1 MTLLDVAIIGGGAS
15 GTTTA
20 FHLASKSKN
29 VCILEKN
36 AYSQEKACGGGM
48 SAAVQNL
55 FPFKLLPIVDE
66 VITKVEFSW
75 CNTDKVVAELSG
87 SSPFWIVKREN
98 LDSLLLDQALNS
110 NCNLLTNFNV
120 VDIKKKSNIWQITAL
135 DGRQIEAKAVVI
147 ADGSQSPWPTIF
159 NLGPNQQKFAST
171 FSGRIKRKGNLRS
184 ETARFEFGLVKNGFA
199 WAFPL
204 NNEVNIGMGAFL
216 DNKNSIPVDEII
228 QSFLPDLGFD
238 PSEVI
243 GHEKKLRVWNGHYKL
258 NGEGILLVGDAAS
271 LCDPFLAEGLRPA
284 LMSGFEA
291 AKSLIYWLNGEVN
304 CLDAYTKT
312 IQKSWGNSMAWGNR
326 ISQVFYRFPKVGY
339 QLGVKR
345 QTAPKRIAQILSGEM
360 SYEDIA
366 KRVIKRLLFQNQSS
380 KS

>member
-1 MTLLDVAIIGGGAS
+1 MTIIDVAIIGGGPS
-15 GTTTA
+15 GATAA

-36 AYSQEKACGGGM
+36 LSSSEKSCGGGM
-48 SAAVQNL
+48 SAAVQNW

-75 CNTDKVVAELSG
+75 CNTDKVIAELSG
-87 SSPFWIVKREN
+87 SSPFWIVKREK
-98 LDSLLLDQALNS
+98 LDSYLLNQALNS
-110 NCNLLTNFNV
+110 GCNLLTTFNV
-120 VDIKKKSNIWQITAL
+120 VDIKKMSNIWQITAL
-135 DGRQIEAKAVVI
+135 DGRQLEAKAVVI
-147 ADGSQSPWPTIF
+147 ADGSQSPWPKTF

-171 FSGRIKRKGNLRS
+171 FSGRISKRGNLRS

-204 NNEVNIGMGAFL
+204 NNEVNIGIGTFL
-216 DNKNSIPVDEII
+216 GNKNSIPVNEILK
-228 QSFLPDLGFD
+228 SFLPDLGFD

-243 GHEKKLRVWNGHYKL
+243 GHEKKLRVWNGQCKL
-258 NGEGILLVGDAAS
+258 NAEGILLVGDAAS

-291 AKSLIYWLNGEVN
+291 AKSLIYWLDGEVN
-304 CLDAYTKT
+304 CLDTYTKT
-312 IQKSWGNSMAWGNR
+312 MQKNWGNSMAWGKR

-339 QLGVKR
+339 QLGIKR
-345 QTAPKRIAQILSGEM
+345 PTAPKRIAQILSGEM

-366 KRVIKRLLFQNQSS
+366 KRVIKRLLFQNSS
-380 KS
+380 S

>member
-1 MTLLDVAIIGGGAS
+1 MTLIDVAIIGGGAS

-20 FHLASKSKN
+20 FHLASKSKK

-36 AYSQEKACGGGM
+36 IFSPERICGGGM
-48 SAAVQNL
+48 SAAVQNW

-66 VITKVEFSW
+66 VIANVEFSW

-87 SSPFWIVKREN
+87 SSPFWIVKREK
-98 LDSLLLDQALNS
+98 LDSFLLDQALNS
-110 NCNLLTNFNV
+110 GCNLLTTFNV
-120 VDIKKKSNIWQITAL
+120 VDVKKKSNVWHITAL
-135 DGRQIEAKAVVI
+135 DGRQIEARAVVI
-147 ADGSQSPWPTIF
+147 ADGSQSPWSKTF
-159 NLGPNQQKFAST
+159 NLGPTQQKFAST
-171 FSGRIKRKGNLRS
+171 FSGRIKRRGNLRN

-204 NNEVNIGMGAFL
+204 DNEVNIGMGTFL
-216 DNKNSIPVDEII
+216 DNKNSLPVNEILK
-228 QSFLPDLGFD
+228 SFLPDLGFD

-243 GHEKKLRVWNGHYKL
+243 GHEKKLRIWNGHCKL

-291 AKSLIYWLNGEVN
+291 AKNLIYWLDGEVN

-312 IQKSWGNSMAWGNR
+312 MQINWGNSMAWGKR

-345 QTAPKRIAQILSGEM
+345 PTAPKRIAQILSGEM

-366 KRVIKRLLFQNQSS
+366 KRVIKRLLFKN
-380 KS
+380 

>member
-1 MTLLDVAIIGGGAS
+1 MTIIDVAIIGGGAS
-15 GTTTA
+15 GSSAA

-36 AYSQEKACGGGM
+36 ISPQERTCGGGV

-66 VITKVEFSW
+66 IITNVEFSW

-87 SSPFWIVKREN
+87 ASPFWIVKREN
-98 LDSLLLDQALNS
+98 LDSFLLDQALNS
-110 NCNLLTNFNV
+110 GCNLLSTFNV

-135 DGRQIEAKAVVI
+135 DGRQIEAKAIII
-147 ADGSQSPWPTIF
+147 ADGSQSPWPKTF
-159 NLGPNQQKFAST
+159 NLGPSQPKFAFT
-171 FSGRIKRKGNLRS
+171 FSGRIKRKGNLKS

-204 NNEVNIGMGAFL
+204 NNEVNIGMGTFL
-216 DNKNSIPVDEII
+216 DNKNSIPVNEILK
-228 QSFLPDLGFD
+228 SFLPDLGFD

-243 GHEKKLRVWNGHYKL
+243 GHKKKLRVWNGHCKL

-284 LMSGFEA
+284 LISGFEA
-291 AKSLIYWLNGEVN
+291 AKSIIYWLDGEVD
-304 CLDAYTKT
+304 CLDAYTK
-312 IQKSWGNSMAWGNR
+312 IMKSNWGNSMAWGKR

-345 QTAPKRIAQILSGEM
+345 PSAPKRIAQILSGEM

>member
-1 MTLLDVAIIGGGAS
+1 MTLIDVAIIGGGAS

-20 FHLASKSKN
+20 FHLASKSKK

-36 AYSQEKACGGGM
+36 ISSPEKICGGGM
-48 SAAVQNL
+48 SASVQNL
-55 FPFKLLPIVDE
+55 FPFKLLPLVDE
-66 VITKVEFSW
+66 VIATVEFSW

-87 SSPFWIVKREN
+87 SSPFWIVRREK
-98 LDSLLLDQALNS
+98 LDSFLLDQALNS
-110 NCNLLTNFNV
+110 GCNLLTNFNV
-120 VDIKKKSNIWQITAL
+120 VDVKKKSNVWYITAL
-135 DGRQIEAKAVVI
+135 DGRQIEARAVVI
-147 ADGSQSPWPTIF
+147 ADGSRSPWPKAF

-171 FSGRIKRKGNLRS
+171 FSGRIKRRGNLGN
-184 ETARFEFGLVKNGFA
+184 ETARFEFGLLKNGFA

-204 NNEVNIGMGAFL
+204 KNEVNIGMGTFL
-216 DNKNSIPVDEII
+216 DNKNSLPVNDILK
-228 QSFLPDLGFD
+228 SFLPALGFN

-243 GHEKKLRVWNGHYKL
+243 GHNKKLRIWNGHSKL

-291 AKSLIYWLNGEVN
+291 AKSLIYWLDGEVN
-304 CLDAYTKT
+304 CLDTYTKT
-312 IQKSWGNSMAWGNR
+312 VQRNWGNSMAWGKR

-339 QLGVKR
+339 KIGVKR
-345 QTAPKRIAQILSGEM
+345 PTAPKRIAQILSGEM

>member
-1 MTLLDVAIIGGGAS
+1 LTLLDVAIIGGGAS

-20 FHLASKSKN
+20 FHLASKGKK

-36 AYSQEKACGGGM
+36 NSSPERICGGGM
-48 SAAVQNL
+48 SAAVQNW
-55 FPFKLLPIVDE
+55 FPFELLPIVDE
-66 VITKVEFSW
+66 VITNVEFSW

-87 SSPFWIVKREN
+87 SSPFWIVKREK
-98 LDSLLLDQALNS
+98 LDAFLLDQALFS
-110 NCNLLTNFNV
+110 GCNLLTTFKV
-120 VDIKKKSNIWQITAL
+120 VDLKKVSNIWQIAAL
-135 DGRQIEAKAVVI
+135 DGRQIEARAVVI
-147 ADGSQSPWPTIF
+147 ADGSESPWPKTF

-171 FSGRIKRKGNLRS
+171 FSGRIKRRGNLGN

-204 NNEVNIGMGAFL
+204 KNEVNIGMGTFL
-216 DNKNSIPVDEII
+216 DNTTSIQVDEIL
-228 QSFLPDLGFD
+228 QSFLPDLGLD
-238 PSEVI
+238 PTEII
-243 GHEKKLRVWNGHYKL
+243 GHKKKLRIWSSHSKL

-291 AKSLIYWLNGEVN
+291 AKNLIYWLDGEVN
-304 CLDAYTKT
+304 CLDSYTKSM
-312 IQKSWGNSMAWGNR
+312 QAKWGNSMAWGKR

-345 QTAPKRIAQILSGEM
+345 PTAPKRIAQILSGEM

-366 KRVIKRLLFQNQSS
+366 KRVIKRLLFQNSSS

>member
-20 FHLASKSKN
+20 FHLASKGKK

-36 AYSQEKACGGGM
+36 NSSPERICGGGM
-48 SAAVQNL
+48 SAAVQNW
-55 FPFKLLPIVDE
+55 FPFELLPIVDE
-66 VITKVEFSW
+66 VITNVEFSW

-87 SSPFWIVKREN
+87 SSPFWIVKREK
-98 LDSLLLDQALNS
+98 LDAFLLDKALS
-110 NCNLLTNFNV
+110 SGCNLLTTFKV
-120 VDIKKKSNIWQITAL
+120 VDLKKVSNIWHITAL
-135 DGRQIEAKAVVI
+135 DGRQIEARAVVI
-147 ADGSQSPWPTIF
+147 ADGSESPWPKTF

-171 FSGRIKRKGNLRS
+171 FSGRIKRRGNLGN

-204 NNEVNIGMGAFL
+204 KNEVNIGMGTFL
-216 DNKNSIPVDEII
+216 DNTTSIQVNEIL
-228 QSFLPDLGFD
+228 QSFLPDLGLD
-238 PSEVI
+238 PTEII
-243 GHEKKLRVWNGHYKL
+243 GHKKKLRIWNSHSKL

-291 AKSLIYWLNGEVN
+291 AKNLIYWLDGEVN
-304 CLDAYTKT
+304 CLDSYTKT
-312 IQKSWGNSMAWGNR
+312 MQEKWGNSMAWGKR

-345 QTAPKRIAQILSGEM
+345 PTAPKRIAQILSGEM

-366 KRVIKRLLFQNQSS
+366 KRVIKRLLFQN
-380 KS
+380 

>member
-1 MTLLDVAIIGGGAS
+1 MTLIDVAIIGGGAS

-20 FHLASKSKN
+20 FHLATKSKN

-36 AYSQEKACGGGM
+36 ISSPERICGGGM
-48 SAAVQNL
+48 SAAVQNW
-55 FPFKLLPIVDE
+55 FPFKLQPIVDE
-66 VITKVEFSW
+66 VITNVEFSW

-87 SSPFWIVKREN
+87 SSPFWIVKREK
-98 LDSLLLDQALNS
+98 LDSFLLDQALNAG
-110 NCNLLTNFNV
+110 CNLLTTFNV
-120 VDIKKKSNIWQITAL
+120 VNIKKISNVWQITAL
-135 DGRQIEAKAVVI
+135 DGRQVEAKAVVI
-147 ADGSQSPWPTIF
+147 ADGSQSPWPKTF

-171 FSGRIKRKGNLRS
+171 YSGRVKRKGNLRD

-204 NNEVNIGMGAFL
+204 KDAVNIGMGTFL
-216 DNKNSIPVDEII
+216 DNKNSISVEEILK
-228 QSFLPDLGFD
+228 SFLPDLGLD
-238 PSEVI
+238 TSEII
-243 GHEKKLRVWNGHYKL
+243 GEEKKLRVWNGHSKL

-291 AKSLIYWLNGEVN
+291 AKCLIFWLDGDIKN
-304 CLDAYTKT
+304 LDAYTKT
-312 IQKSWGNSMAWGNR
+312 MQDQWGNSMAWGKR

-345 QTAPKRIAQILSGEM
+345 PTAPKRIAQILSGEM
-360 SYEDIA
+360 SYESIA
-366 KRVIKRLLFQNQSS
+366 KRVIKRLLFQSS
-380 KS
+380 NS

>member
-1 MTLLDVAIIGGGAS
+1 MTLIDVAIIGGGAS

-20 FHLASKSKN
+20 FHLASKTKK

-36 AYSQEKACGGGM
+36 VSSQDKTCGGGM
-48 SAAVQNL
+48 SASVQNW

-66 VITKVEFSW
+66 VISNVEFSW

-98 LDSLLLDQALNS
+98 LDSFLLDQALNAG
-110 NCNLLTNFNV
+110 CNLLTTFDV
-120 VDIKKKSNIWQITAL
+120 VNIRKFSNIWRITAL

-147 ADGSQSPWPTIF
+147 ADGSQSPWPQTF
-159 NLGPNQQKFAST
+159 NLGPNKQKFAST
-171 FSGRIKRKGNLRS
+171 FSGRVKRRGNLRDK
-184 ETARFEFGLVKNGFA
+184 TARFEFGLVKNGFA

-204 NNEVNIGMGAFL
+204 KNEVNIGMGTFL
-216 DNKNSIPVDEII
+216 DNKNSISVKKILK
-228 QSFLPDLGFD
+228 SFLPDLGFD
-238 PSEVI
+238 TSEVI
-243 GHEKKLRVWNGHYKL
+243 GQEKKLRVWNGHSTL

-284 LMSGFEA
+284 LLSGFEA
-291 AKSLIYWLNGEVN
+291 AKCLTHWLDDESNN
-304 CLDAYTKT
+304 LDVYSKT
-312 IQKSWGNSMAWGNR
+312 MKKSWGNSMAWGKR
-326 ISQVFYRFPKVGY
+326 ISQVFYRFPKTGY

-345 QTAPKRIAQILSGEM
+345 STAPKRIAQILSGEM

-366 KRVIKRLLFQNQSS
+366 KRVIKRLLFQNAGS
-380 KS
+380 

>member
-1 MTLLDVAIIGGGAS
+1 MTILDVAIIGGGAS

-36 AYSQEKACGGGM
+36 IPSQERICGGGM
-48 SAAVQNL
+48 SAAVQNW
-55 FPFKLLPIVDE
+55 FPFELLPIVDE
-66 VITKVEFSW
+66 VITSVEFSW

-87 SSPFWIVKREN
+87 SSPFWIVKREK
-98 LDSLLLDQALNS
+98 LDSFLLDQALNS
-110 NCNLLTNFNV
+110 GCNLLTTFNV
-120 VDIKKKSNIWQITAL
+120 VDVKKRSNIWQITAL
-135 DGRQIEAKAVVI
+135 DGRQVEAKAVVI
-147 ADGSQSPWPTIF
+147 ADGSQSPWPKF
-159 NLGPNQQKFAST
+159 FGLGPNQQKFAST
-171 FSGRIKRKGNLRS
+171 FSGRIKRKGSLRS

-204 NNEVNIGMGAFL
+204 NNEVNIGIGTFL
-216 DNKNSIPVDEII
+216 DNKNSMPVNEILK
-228 QSFLPDLGFD
+228 SFLPDLGFD

-243 GHEKKLRVWNGHYKL
+243 GHEKKLKVWNGHCKL
-258 NGEGILLVGDAAS
+258 NREGILLVGDAAS
-271 LCDPFLAEGLRPA
+271 LSDPFLAEGLRPA

-291 AKSLIYWLNGEVN
+291 AKNLSYWLDGEVN

-312 IQKSWGNSMAWGNR
+312 IQRNWGNSMAWGKR

-345 QTAPKRIAQILSGEM
+345 PTAPKRIAQILSGEM

-366 KRVIKRLLFQNQSS
+366 KRVIKRLLFQNSSS

>member
-1 MTLLDVAIIGGGAS
+1 MTLIDVAIIGGGAS

-20 FHLASKSKN
+20 FHLASKSKK

-36 AYSQEKACGGGM
+36 VFSPERICGGGM
-48 SAAVQNL
+48 SAAVQNW

-66 VITKVEFSW
+66 VITNVEFSW
-75 CNTDKVVAELSG
+75 CNTDKVVAKLSG
-87 SSPFWIVKREN
+87 SSPFWIVKREK
-98 LDSLLLDQALNS
+98 LDSFLLDQALNS
-110 NCNLLTNFNV
+110 GCNLLTTFNV
-120 VDIKKKSNIWQITAL
+120 VDIKRKSNVWHITAL
-135 DGRQIEAKAVVI
+135 DGRQIEARAVVI
-147 ADGSQSPWPTIF
+147 ADGSQSPWSKTF
-159 NLGPNQQKFAST
+159 NLGPTQQKFAST
-171 FSGRIKRKGNLRS
+171 FSGRIKRRGKLRN

-204 NNEVNIGMGAFL
+204 DNEVNIGMGTFL
-216 DNKNSIPVDEII
+216 DNKNSLPVNEILK
-228 QSFLPDLGFD
+228 SFLPDLGFD

-243 GHEKKLRVWNGHYKL
+243 GHEKKLRIWNGHCKL

-291 AKSLIYWLNGEVN
+291 AKSLIYWLDGEVN

-312 IQKSWGNSMAWGNR
+312 MQINWGNSMAWGKR
-326 ISQVFYRFPKVGY
+326 ISHVFYRFPKVGY

-345 QTAPKRIAQILSGEM
+345 ATAPKRIAQILSGEM

-366 KRVIKRLLFQNQSS
+366 KRVIKRLLFQN
-380 KS
+380 

>member
-1 MTLLDVAIIGGGAS
+1 LTLIDVAIIGGGAS
-15 GTTTA
+15 GITTA
-20 FHLASKSKN
+20 FHLANKN
-29 VCILEKN
+29 KKVCILEKN
-36 AYSQEKACGGGM
+36 ITTPERSCGGGM
-48 SAAVQNL
+48 SAAVQNW

-66 VITKVEFSW
+66 VITNVEFSW
-75 CNTDKVVAELSG
+75 CNADKVIARLSG
-87 SSPFWIVKREN
+87 SSPFWIVSREK
-98 LDSLLLDQALNS
+98 LDSFLLDQALNS
-110 NCNLLTNFNV
+110 GCNLLTTFNV
-120 VDIKKKSNIWQITAL
+120 VNIKKSSNIWQITAL

-147 ADGSQSPWPTIF
+147 ADGSQSPWAKIF

-171 FSGRIKRKGNLRS
+171 YSGRIKRKGHLGN

-204 NNEVNIGMGAFL
+204 KEEINIGIGTFI
-216 DNKNSIPVDEII
+216 DNKNSIPVREVLK
-228 QSFLPDLGFD
+228 SFLPDLGFD
-238 PSEVI
+238 PSEI
-243 GHEKKLRVWNGHYKL
+243 SGQEKKLRIWNGHSKL

-284 LMSGFEA
+284 LMSGYQA
-291 AKSLIYWLNGEVN
+291 AKSLINWLDGEVN
-304 CLDAYTKT
+304 CLDDYTNT
-312 IQKSWGNSMAWGNR
+312 MQKNWGNSMAWGKR

-345 QTAPKRIAQILSGEM
+345 PTAPRRIAQILSGEM

>member
-1 MTLLDVAIIGGGAS
+1 MTLIDVAIIGGGAS

-20 FHLASKSKN
+20 FHLANKSKK

-36 AYSQEKACGGGM
+36 IFSPEKICGGGM
-48 SAAVQNL
+48 SAAVQNW

-66 VITKVEFSW
+66 VITNVEFSW

-87 SSPFWIVKREN
+87 SSPFWIVKREK
-98 LDSLLLDQALNS
+98 LDSFLLDQALNS
-110 NCNLLTNFNV
+110 GCNLLTTFNV
-120 VDIKKKSNIWQITAL
+120 VDVKKKSNVWHITAL
-135 DGRQIEAKAVVI
+135 DGRQIEARAVVI
-147 ADGSQSPWPTIF
+147 ADGSQSPWSKTF
-159 NLGPNQQKFAST
+159 NLGPTQQKFAST
-171 FSGRIKRKGNLRS
+171 FSGRIKRRGNLRN

-204 NNEVNIGMGAFL
+204 DNEVNIGMGTFL
-216 DNKNSIPVDEII
+216 DNKNSLPVNEILK
-228 QSFLPDLGFD
+228 SFLPDLGFD

-243 GHEKKLRVWNGHYKL
+243 GHEKKLRIWNGHCKL

-291 AKSLIYWLNGEVN
+291 AKSLIYWLDGEVN

-312 IQKSWGNSMAWGNR
+312 MQINWGNSMAWGKR

-345 QTAPKRIAQILSGEM
+345 PTAPKRIAQILSGEM

-366 KRVIKRLLFQNQSS
+366 KRVIKRLLFQN
-380 KS
+380 